1 MSPFFMRSRITRFHA
16 QAGASF
22 LAMSVLGTLSMI
34 AGCSDEGSSK
44 PSVDASKAEPDSK
57 PFAFTD
63 VTSSSGIALQTV
75 SGDTP
80 STQILEVK
88 GGGLALIDF
97 DLDGDRDLFVPNGA
111 TLSDPESG
119 PGARLFR
126 NDGDLRFTDV
136 TDLAGITHARW
147 SFGTAVGDID
157 ADGFDDIFIA
167 CYGPDVMLR
176 NLGDGTFEEVSPGNG
191 VGDAGWSTSAA
202 FGDVDLDGDLDL
214 FVTRYVDFDVTK
226 PVPPARFKGLDV
238 INGPR
243 GLPSLSD
250 LFYENDG
257 DGNFRLHRSGEP
269 LGDLVPSFGLN
280 VAILDMND
288 DGLIDVL
295 VGNDSEAND
304 LYLNQSTPEGGLAF
318 KESGLISGLAHD
330 LNGYNQATMGMAVGD
345 VDGDGSPDIFSSN
358 FSSDSNTMHVSSGS
372 GFFDDRTRQFGL
384 ALVSRPFL
392 GWASGFFDLDHDGD
406 EDLLIVNGHVYPQAT
421 RATMD
426 SDYEQ
431 AILLMERDGE
441 RFRRIEPEGAI
452 AEAHRDRSAVF
463 DDLDGDGDIDL
474 IVSELNGPVRLLRN
488 DLDRSGWLQVRL
500 EDGRPGVGNR
510 HGVGAVV
517 RLKSGDWSAIRWV
530 SGGGPFQS
538 NWSPVLH
545 FGLPEGFERGTLTV
559 RWPDAVV
566 ERLEVGPDR
575 LVTVVRGSIS
585 RGVTESD

>member
-1 MSPFFMRSRITRFHA
+1 MNPSRFWSP
-16 QAGASF
+16 
-22 LAMSVLGTLSMI
+22 SVLLQLMGSCVVGACLLCG
-34 AGCSDEGSSK
+34 GCSDAEERSS
-44 PSVDASKAEPDSK
+44 SSEASTQTQNTV
-57 PFAFTD
+57 PFVFTD
-63 VTSSSGIALQTV
+63 VTSGSGIAVQTV

-97 DLDGDRDLFVPNGA
+97 DQDGDRDLFVPNGA

-126 NDGDLRFTDV
+126 NDGSLQFTDI
-136 TDLAGITHARW
+136 TERAGITHTRW

-167 CYGPDVMLR
+167 CYGPDVLLR
-176 NLGDGTFEEVSPGNG
+176 NRGDGTFEDASLSSGI
-191 VGDAGWSTSAA
+191 GDSGWSTSAA
-202 FGDVDLDGDLDL
+202 FGDLDLDGDLDL
-214 FVTRYVDFDVTK
+214 FVTRYVDFDATR
-226 PVPPARFKGLDV
+226 PVPPARFKGIDV
-238 INGPR
+238 VNGPR

-250 LFYENDG
+250 LFYENEG
-257 DGNFRLHRSGEP
+257 DGTFRLHQSGDP
-269 LGDLVPSFGLN
+269 LGDLQPSYGLN

-304 LYLNQSTPEGGLAF
+304 LYLNRSTTKDGLVF
-318 KESGLISGLAHD
+318 KESGLMSGLAHD
-330 LNGYNQATMGMAVGD
+330 LNGYDQATMGMAVADVNGD
-345 VDGDGSPDIFSSN
+345 ESPDMFSSN
-358 FSSDSNTMHVSSGS
+358 FSSDSNTMHVSSGA

-392 GWASGFFDLDHDGD
+392 GWASGFFDFDHDGD
-406 EDLLIVNGHVYPQAT
+406 EDLLVVNGHVYPQAT

-452 AEAHRDRSAVF
+452 AEVHRDRSAVF

-474 IVSELNGPVRLLRN
+474 VVSELNGPVRLLRN

-517 RLKSGDWSAIRWV
+517 RLESGDWSAIRWV

-545 FGLPEGFERGTLTV
+545 FGLPVGFERGTLSV